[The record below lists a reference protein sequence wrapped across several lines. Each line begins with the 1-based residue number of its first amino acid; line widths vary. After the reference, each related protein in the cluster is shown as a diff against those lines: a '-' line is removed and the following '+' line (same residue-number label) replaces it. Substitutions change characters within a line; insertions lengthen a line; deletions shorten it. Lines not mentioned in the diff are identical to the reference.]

1 MSLNDE
7 MSLNDKKQELRQAAK
22 EKRHA
27 AADAAGPDAA
37 AKMAA
42 NYFRAASGFGS
53 PETSAISGYWPM
65 ADELD
70 VRPLLERLD
79 REGRALA
86 LPVVVAK
93 GEPLIFRRWRPGMAL
108 DEGGFGTRHPGPA
121 APELTPAI
129 LLVPLLAFDGR
140 GHRLGW
146 GGGFY
151 DRTLAQLRARGPV
164 VAVGVAFHGQ
174 HMDRIPDT
182 PGDEPVDWV
191 ITEEDVLEIG

>member
-7 MSLNDKKQELRQAAK
+7 KKKKELRHVAK

-27 AADAAGPDAA
+27 AAGAAGAAA

-42 NYFRAASGFGS
+42 NYFLAAPRFGP
-53 PETSAISGYWPM
+53 PETSAISGYWPI

-79 REGRALA
+79 REGRTLA

-108 DEGGFGTRHPGPA
+108 DDGGFGTRHPGPEV
-121 APELTPAI
+121 PELTPEI

-151 DRTLAQLRARGPV
+151 DRTLARLRARGPV

-174 HMDRIPDT
+174 QMDYIPDT
-182 PGDEPVDWV
+182 AGDEPVDWV

>member
-7 MSLNDKKQELRQAAK
+7 KQELRQAAK

-27 AADAAGPDAA
+27 AAGAAGPAA
-37 AKMAA
+37 AEKMAA
-42 NYFRAASGFGS
+42 NYFLAAPRFGP

-79 REGRALA
+79 REGRTLA

-108 DEGGFGTRHPGPA
+108 DEGGFGTRHPGPE
-121 APELTPAI
+121 APELTPEI

-151 DRTLAQLRARGPV
+151 DRTLARLRARGPI

-174 HMDRIPDT
+174 QMDYIPDT
-182 PGDEPVDWV
+182 AGDEPVDWV